1 MSLGTEQPLQAVA
14 PHSLSMHAQ
23 LLSRFWLFVTPWIVA
38 HQAPLSM
45 GFSRQEYWS
54 GLPILLL
61 QGIFPTQ
68 GLSLSLLCLLH
79 WQVDSLLLVPP
90 RKPDLYLC
98 LLIHLYNNSMNWW
111 FSINEESGTNTVPK
125 SHARRRQPGGSRQLP
140 EPPPGMLGTS
150 PCLRET

>member
-23 LLSRFWLFVTPWIVA
+23 LLSRVWLFVTPWIVA